1 MGRPQTFERDEML
14 DQAMQVFWD
23 KGYEAAS
30 VQDLVD
36 ATGVNRGSIYHAFG
50 NKAGLFDAV
59 LERYLSASTVSRVV
73 ADAETADP
81 RRAIE
86 ALIRDT
92 VENGVSVNAHRGCL
106 MARAAAEN
114 CSSQLMDKIVHNS
127 ALLEDALALLVER
140 GQAGGEISQK
150 WGARSL
156 ARFLGACIQGMSAR
170 AKMDPN
176 RDALQAIA
184 DIALSALD

>member
-1 MGRPQTFERDEML
+1 MGRPQAFERDEML

-170 AKMDPN
+170 AKMDPD
-176 RDALQAIA
+176 RK
-184 DIALSALD
+184 SVV

>member
-1 MGRPQTFERDEML
+1 MGRPQAFERDEML

-176 RDALQAIA
+176 RAALQAIA

>member
-1 MGRPQTFERDEML
+1 M
-14 DQAMQVFWD
+14 
-23 KGYEAAS
+23 
-30 VQDLVD
+30 
-36 ATGVNRGSIYHAFG
+36 
-50 NKAGLFDAV
+50 
-59 LERYLSASTVSRVV
+59 
-73 ADAETADP
+73 
-81 RRAIE
+81 
-86 ALIRDT
+86 
-92 VENGVSVNAHRGCL
+92 NAHRGCL

-114 CSSQLMDKIVHNS
+114 CSSQLIDKIVHNS